1 MWSTRARLAAAYAG
15 LLFATLAAFCAA
27 VYFVRRASAY
37 QELGRRAVRAADQV
51 TIAVASAERSGKR
64 LTARDSTL
72 VLAATLTPPPSPASC
87 AAKNACRWIVSV
99 SPTPEL

>member
-51 TIAVASAERSGKR
+51 TIAVASAERAGKR
-64 LTARDSTL
+64 LTTRDSTL
-72 VLAATLTPPPSPASC
+72 LLSATLTSPPTPQAC
-87 AAKNACRWIVSV
+87 ATKNACKWIVTV
-99 SPTPEL
+99 